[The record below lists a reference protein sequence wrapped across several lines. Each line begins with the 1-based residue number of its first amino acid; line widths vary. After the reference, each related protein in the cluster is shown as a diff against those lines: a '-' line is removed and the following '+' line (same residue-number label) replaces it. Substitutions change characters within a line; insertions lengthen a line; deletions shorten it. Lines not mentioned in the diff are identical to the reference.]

1 MRLFNSEGLGK
12 IYSLPVSKVPV
23 VTEGGAVVQAETAA
37 DKTEETKG
45 DTSLPDPTSA
55 ARVLAG
61 LLAIVAVAAAFILD
75 ALDLAHQGFEPAKVS
90 AANFALFAGFYVA
103 ALLIE
108 RAGEIVA
115 PIMPPWAAP
124 TNAPPPPGQTGQGP
138 ALDADARAAHV
149 KADRAMV
156 MLGINFVAGVVLAAA
171 LGLYFMTAI
180 GMEVSRPVDIVLTAL
195 VIAGGTKKLHDFMS
209 LVQNKS
215 NPTTGVGAT

>member
-1 MRLFNSEGLGK
+1 MRLFNNEGLGK
-12 IYSLPVSKVPV
+12 LYSQPVSRVPV
-23 VTEGGAVVQAETAA
+23 VTESGTVVQADAAA
-37 DKTEETKG
+37 DETQETKG
-45 DTSLPDPTSA
+45 DKSLPDPTSA
-55 ARVLAG
+55 ARVLAA
-61 LLAIVAVAAAFILD
+61 LLAGAAVVGAFILD
-75 ALDLAHQGFEPAKVS
+75 KLDLAHQSFDPAKIP

-124 TNAPPPPGQTGQGP
+124 IYAPPPPGQAGHGP

-156 MLGINFVAGVVLAAA
+156 MLGINFLAGVALAAA

-180 GMEVSRPVDIVLTAL
+180 GMQVSRPVDIVLTAL
-195 VIAGGTKKLHDFMS
+195 VIAGGTKKLHDFMT
-209 LVQNKS
+209 LVQNKN